1 MMYDVIVI
9 GGGPGGLAAAISA
22 HENGAHVL
30 LIEREARLGGMLK
43 QCIHDGFGLA
53 RFGERLAGPE
63 YVERFIDRLEDLG
76 IEAHTQTFVTRV
88 EKTPA
93 GFAVVTVSRDGVARY
108 DTRTLVLATGCRER
122 TAKQVFIH
130 GTRPAGVFTAG
141 TAQHFTNLLGEL
153 PTRRCVILGSGDIG
167 LIMARRLTLEGARV
181 QAVVE
186 ILPKSGGLQRNIVQ
200 CLEDFDIPLLLRHTV
215 VDIKG
220 RERVSGVT
228 VSAVDEQGK
237 PIPGTGQEYD
247 CDTLLLSVG
256 LIPENELTRELGARM
271 DPATHGPVVNEK
283 LETTIPGVFAC
294 GNVLHVHGLVDSVS
308 EEAAEAGKNAAVSI
322 KQTEERRLTCIIC
335 PKGCSLRV
343 RLEAGRVTL
352 VEGNHCKRGA
362 QYAEKEVTNPT
373 RTVTTII
380 PVRGGREK
388 MLSVKTRTDIPKAK
402 VQACMRALKSVTAEA
417 PVQIGNVILA
427 DVAETGVDIIAT
439 KEISEI

>member
-167 LIMARRLTLEGARV
+167 LIMARRLTLEGAEV
-181 QAVVE
+181 LGVYEAK
-186 ILPKSGGLQRNIVQ
+186 PTPSGLTRNIHQ
-200 CLEDFDIPLLLRHTV
+200 CLHDYNIPLHLSHTV
-215 VDIKG
+215 T
-220 RERVSGVT
+220 RVFGADRLTGVE
-228 VSAVDEQGK
+228 VAEVDETMR
-237 PIPGTGQEYD
+237 PIPGTEQRID
-247 CDTLLLSVG
+247 CDALIVSVG
-256 LIPENELTRELGARM
+256 LIPENELAESLGVPLDGHTRGPVCDGQLMTEVPGILSFGNALHVNDLVDYVSASGGQERGALCRAHARRGRAHDLGRFRLPCPPAARSHGGQQQRHAVFPQRGGAR
-271 DPATHGPVVNEK
+271 PV
-283 LETTIPGVFAC
+283 P
-294 GNVLHVHGLVDSVS
+294 
-308 EEAAEAGKNAAVSI
+308 
-322 KQTEERRLTCIIC
+322 
-335 PKGCSLRV
+335 
-343 RLEAGRVTL
+343 
-352 VEGNHCKRGA
+352 RGA
-362 QYAEKEVTNPT
+362 DHRRKGNLVA
-373 RTVTTII
+373 
-380 PVRGGREK
+380 
-388 MLSVKTRTDIPKAK
+388 
-402 VQACMRALKSVTAEA
+402 ALPLPA
-417 PVQIGNVILA
+417 PA
-427 DVAETGVDIIAT
+427 RDAAAHTGL
-439 KEISEI
+439 

>member
-141 TAQHFTNLLGEL
+141 TAASPAKAAIRAVTEIAQLGGDFCTQACYEASGLSKFERLEDIQWLLKGPVCRLFDLPSVEAPDIRDELLRALHDLEPVQVYAVETTHPDLGVPAHYCIAPGLSFRERDRNQSIGLFVGRKLAEEADEETALHGLAVLERCYPGAHFLPFFRAMLALRAERFEEARDLFSQARPLQPENDAKGLAAFYEGYVSTLTGDWESALSPLRDAVALCPDMKEYGNLLG
-153 PTRRCVILGSGDIG
+153 V
-167 LIMARRLTLEGARV
+167 
-181 QAVVE
+181 
-186 ILPKSGGLQRNIVQ
+186 
-200 CLEDFDIPLLLRHTV
+200 CLF
-215 VDIKG
+215 
-220 RERVSGVT
+220 
-228 VSAVDEQGK
+228 
-237 PIPGTGQEYD
+237 
-247 CDTLLLSVG
+247 
-256 LIPENELTRELGARM
+256 
-271 DPATHGPVVNEK
+271 K
-283 LETTIPGVFAC
+283 LKRY
-294 GNVLHVHGLVDSVS
+294 
-308 EEAAEAGKNAAVSI
+308 EEAAAAFRAVLKVDKGSVMDLANLGLCEKFLGQKEAAMEHLAAALEVDPSLDFAR
-322 KQTEERRLTCIIC
+322 THLEEL
-335 PKGCSLRV
+335 KASL
-343 RLEAGRVTL
+343 
-352 VEGNHCKRGA
+352 
-362 QYAEKEVTNPT
+362 
-373 RTVTTII
+373 
-380 PVRGGREK
+380 
-388 MLSVKTRTDIPKAK
+388 
-402 VQACMRALKSVTAEA
+402 
-417 PVQIGNVILA
+417 
-427 DVAETGVDIIAT
+427 
-439 KEISEI
+439 

>member
-167 LIMARRLTLEGARV
+167 LIMARRMTLEGAHV
-181 QAVVE
+181 KCVAE
-186 ILPKSGGLQRNIVQ
+186 LLPYSGGLKRNIVQ
-200 CLEDFDIPLLLRHTV
+200 CLHDYDIPLLLSHTV
-215 VDIKG
+215 VDIHG
-220 RERVSGVT
+220 RERLEGVT
-228 VSAVDEQGK
+228 LAEVGPDRK
-237 PIPGTGQEYD
+237 PVPGSEKYIP

-256 LIPENELTRELGARM
+256 LLPENELSEGAEVTLDRVTGG
-271 DPATHGPVVNEK
+271 PAVNES
-283 LETTIPGVFAC
+283 LETNVPGIFAC
-294 GNVLHVHGLVDSVS
+294 GNVLHVHDLVDYVS
-308 EEAAEAGKNAAVSI
+308 EEAA
-322 KQTEERRLTCIIC
+322 R
-335 PKGCSLRV
+335 
-343 RLEAGRVTL
+343 AGRAAA
-352 VEGNHCKRGA
+352 KF
-362 QYAEKEVTNPT
+362 
-373 RTVTTII
+373 
-380 PVRGGREK
+380 VRGGTPKSARVVKLTGRDGVRYTVPQTVRPAAMGESVVVRFRVANPYYGKYLSCYVDGERISHRKKPIMAPGEMESFTLTRE
-388 MLSVKTRTDIPKAK
+388 
-402 VQACMRALKSVTAEA
+402 ALGESAQEVVFCVE
-417 PVQIGNVILA
+417 
-427 DVAETGVDIIAT
+427 E
-439 KEISEI
+439 E

>member
-63 YVERFIDRLEDLG
+63 YVELFIDRLEELG

-108 DTRTLVLATGCRER
+108 GTRTLVLATGCRER

-167 LIMARRLTLEGARV
+167 LIMARRLTLEGAEV
-181 QAVVE
+181 LGVYEAK
-186 ILPKSGGLQRNIVQ
+186 PTPSGLTRNIHQ
-200 CLEDFDIPLLLRHTV
+200 CLHDYSIPLHLSHTV
-215 VDIKG
+215 T
-220 RERVSGVT
+220 RVFGADRLTGVE
-228 VSAVDEQGK
+228 VAEVDETMR
-237 PIPGTGQEYD
+237 PIPGTERD
-247 CDTLLLSVG
+247 IPCDTLLLSVG
-256 LIPENELTRELGARM
+256 LLPENELSQQAGVRLDAVTG
-271 DPATHGPVVNEK
+271 GPEVGDD
-283 LETTIPGVFAC
+283 LSTSIPGVFAC
-294 GNVLHVHGLVDSVS
+294 GNVLHVHDLVDFVS
-308 EEAAEAGKNAAVSI
+308 QEAARAGENAARYLLEHRRERQTVRLTGKNGVRYTVP
-322 KQTEERRLTCIIC
+322 QYLDPEGMEE
-335 PKGCSLRV
+335 
-343 RLEAGRVTL
+343 
-352 VEGNHCKRGA
+352 
-362 QYAEKEVTNPT
+362 
-373 RTVTTII
+373 
-380 PVRGGREK
+380 
-388 MLSVKTRTDIPKAK
+388 
-402 VQACMRALKSVTAEA
+402 SVTVRFRVGKPYQNADLAVYADGALLRRVHKRILTPGEMEQLTLRRADLPRELAEITIQ
-417 PVQIGNVILA
+417 VEE
-427 DVAETGVDIIAT
+427 VAQ
-439 KEISEI
+439 

>member
-63 YVERFIDRLEDLG
+63 YVERFIDRLEQLQ
-76 IEAHTQTFVTRV
+76 IEARTQTFVTRV

-93 GFAVVTVSRDGVARY
+93 GFAVVTVSRSGVARY

-167 LIMARRLTLEGARV
+167 LIMARRLTLEGAEV
-181 QAVVE
+181 LGVYEAK
-186 ILPKSGGLQRNIVQ
+186 PTPSGLTRNIHQ
-200 CLEDFDIPLLLRHTV
+200 CLHDYNIPLHLSHTV
-215 VDIKG
+215 T
-220 RERVSGVT
+220 RVFGADRLTGVE
-228 VSAVDEQGK
+228 VAEVDETMR
-237 PIPGTGQEYD
+237 PIPGTERRIP

-256 LIPENELTRELGARM
+256 LLPENELSREAGVQM
-271 DPATHGPVVNEK
+271 DSVTGGPVVSDD
-283 LETTIPGVFAC
+283 LSTSLSGVFAC
-294 GNVLHVHGLVDSVS
+294 GNVLHVHDLVDFVS
-308 EEAAEAGKNAAVSI
+308 QEAAKAGENAAHYILSG
-322 KQTEERRLTCIIC
+322 QGEPAT
-335 PKGCSLRV
+335 V
-343 RLEAGRVTL
+343 RLEGKNGVRYTVPQQLDPHHMADSVTVRFRVGRPYQKAALCVYTDGKLLRRVPKRILTPGEMEQFTL
-352 VEGNHCKRGA
+352 RREELPEG
-362 QYAEKEVTNPT
+362 V
-373 RTVTTII
+373 RTVTFQIEE
-380 PVRGGREK
+380 GE
-388 MLSVKTRTDIPKAK
+388 AK
-402 VQACMRALKSVTAEA
+402 
-417 PVQIGNVILA
+417 
-427 DVAETGVDIIAT
+427 
-439 KEISEI
+439 